1 VPQRV
6 AVFIDWQN
14 VYHCAREAFHNPA
27 DDPSRHGNLRPN
39 AFAQLLAEKGPADRV
54 VSFIGIY
61 RGQPDPRRDPRTH
74 AAHMRQRQAW
84 EAQCGPLLRVKT
96 RALRYLS
103 GRPLSEADE
112 KGIDVQLAIDVML
125 MGVANEYDVAILAT
139 TDNDL
144 LPVVEGLVALRAANG
159 RPAVEVIG
167 WQGVA
172 RHLSVPGVTVRWI
185 GRKDYEAVRDPTD
198 YNIAAAGTRRVR
210 F

>member
-1 VPQRV
+1 M
-6 AVFIDWQN
+6 
-14 VYHCAREAFHNPA
+14 
-27 DDPSRHGNLRPN
+27 
-39 AFAQLLAEKGPADRV
+39 
-54 VSFIGIY
+54 SFIGIY

-103 GRPLSEADE
+103 GRPLREADE

-144 LPVVEGLVALRAANG
+144 LPVVEGLVALRAAHG

-198 YNIAAAGTRRVR
+198 YNIAAAETRRVR